1 MFTAAPFIMVKKWGK
16 PNNLPV
22 FLMNDKE
29 TWYKHIMKQYS
40 TIKNNKVL
48 TYIIIHVNL
57 KKQVE
62 EKMKGHILH
71 DSICVEYPK

>member
-1 MFTAAPFIMVKKWGK
+1 M
-16 PNNLPV
+16 
-22 FLMNDKE
+22 DKE

-57 KKQVE
+57 KIGGE
-62 EKMKGHILH
+62 TR
-71 DSICVEYPK
+71 